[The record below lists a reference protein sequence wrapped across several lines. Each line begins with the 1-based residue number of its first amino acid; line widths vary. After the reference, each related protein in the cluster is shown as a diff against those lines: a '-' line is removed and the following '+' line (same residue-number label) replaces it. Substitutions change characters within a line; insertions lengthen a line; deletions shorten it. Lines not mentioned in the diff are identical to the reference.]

1 LNPASIYY
9 RLLPSKAKTKTIST
23 FQHKKRSVMQ
33 SFEMNSFQ
41 VIEIN
46 NSAVAAMREGK
57 AKESLELLC
66 EAIANLKDH
75 FVQSRLH
82 LSFPSSGGTPLPHL
96 QRELPR
102 VVSDSS
108 FETQSDLSSFA
119 SSSSLY
125 LDADEV
131 DDLYAME
138 IDAKQNQPSLLSV
151 PVHAMTP
158 SHFST
163 KEDDALILLYNR
175 AIVISPSEQ
184 DKELLTGV
192 VLYNMALVNHC
203 RAIERCSSRILT
215 AALNIYEMAAA
226 SMQDS
231 MHESG
236 IGDLLKL
243 AVYNNMAQ
251 IHSIRFSFEDMF
263 ECLNKT
269 RTFLATPTDESLVD
283 DDDNNFFFMN
293 TMLQIEELTLAPAA

>member
-1 LNPASIYY
+1 
-9 RLLPSKAKTKTIST
+9 
-23 FQHKKRSVMQ
+23 
-33 SFEMNSFQ
+33 MNSFQ
-41 VIEIN
+41 VIQIN

-57 AKESLELLC
+57 AKESIELLR

-75 FVQSRLH
+75 FVLSRSH
-82 LSFPSSGGTPLPHL
+82 LSFPSPSRDTSLPQR

-108 FETQSDLSSFA
+108 FETQSDLSSFS

-125 LDADEV
+125 FDDDEV
-131 DDLYAME
+131 GDFHVME
-138 IDAKQNQPSLLSV
+138 LDAKQNQPSLLSV

-163 KEDDALILLYNR
+163 KEDAALVLLYNR
-175 AIVISPSEQ
+175 AISISPSEQ

-203 RAIERCSSRILT
+203 RAIERCSSKLLS
-215 AALNIYEMAAA
+215 AALNIYEMAAT

-231 MHESG
+231 MDQSG
-236 IGDLLKL
+236 TGDLLKM

-251 IHSIRFSFEDMF
+251 IHSVRFSTEDMF
-263 ECLNKT
+263 ECLNMT
-269 RTFLATPTDESLVD
+269 RTFLATATNESLVD
-283 DDDNNFFFMN
+283 DDDSNFFFTN